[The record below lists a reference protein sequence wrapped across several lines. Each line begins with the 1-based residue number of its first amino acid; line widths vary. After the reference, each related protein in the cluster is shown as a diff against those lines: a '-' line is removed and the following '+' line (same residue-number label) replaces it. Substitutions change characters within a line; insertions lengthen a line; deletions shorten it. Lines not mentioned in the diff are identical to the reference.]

1 VPTINAKKHV
11 DDGPRVV
18 PELEVRK
25 LETSMV
31 GPLGG
36 TGDKVQQRPPSMLKT
51 SMAGSLGGAG
61 GKVR

>member
-1 VPTINAKKHV
+1 VLTINAKKRV

-31 GPLGG
+31 GPLGVLVTRFDNG
-36 TGDKVQQRPPSMLKT
+36 HHRC
-51 SMAGSLGGAG
+51 
-61 GKVR
+61 